1 MSAPEIKVVEKM
13 FAAFAAKDVV
23 QAVGTVSDDTLWI
36 HHGTSKLPPMRFVGK
51 SGVQKFFETNFHSM
65 QMEYFRVQQ
74 ILHQGKLVIALGEE
88 KFTMTGRDG
97 AMAQK
102 WVQVYNVENGLITRM
117 DEFATSAEIEE
128 YGIVS

>member
-1 MSAPEIKVVEKM
+1 MSESEITVVEKM
-13 FAAFAAKDVV
+13 FAAFAARNVV
-23 QAVGTVSDDTLWI
+23 QAVSTVSDDTLWI

-51 SGVQKFFETNFHSM
+51 DGVQKFFETNFHSM

-74 ILHQGKLVIALGEE
+74 LVHQGKLVIALGEE

-102 WVQVYNVENGLITRM
+102 WVQVYTVEKGLISRM
-117 DEFATSAEIEE
+117 DEFATSAEDTD
-128 YGIVS
+128 YGIVA